1 MSLSSVKVHV
11 KVHCQGRRSCSCEML
26 NIAICQNWWNTIDEF
41 SPFHACTCC
50 CAEGID
56 RKIQTAFMKLCRFSD
71 EHLPQ
76 FKHIYRTFKSINN
89 LSTKTKLGWTL
100 FLSRNNSTAIA
111 ITYKTLWCVVYLLNI
126 FKRCAVFWQFHCRV
140 LNRNSKLF
148 VFYFM
153 QLDNNSF
160 NFLSRYSC
168 HVTVYVS
175 LILLSNSIYLSFC
188 FLIVF
193 ICHF

>member
-1 MSLSSVKVHV
+1 M
-11 KVHCQGRRSCSCEML
+11 Q
-26 NIAICQNWWNTIDEF
+26 
-41 SPFHACTCC
+41 
-50 CAEGID
+50 
-56 RKIQTAFMKLCRFSD
+56 LCRFSD
-71 EHLPQ
+71 EHLPP
-76 FKHIYRTFKSINN
+76 FKHIYRIFKSINN

-153 QLDNNSF
+153 QLDNNSRLF
-160 NFLSRYSC
+160 GHLSPLVPYLTTLPLSLVHRLQLLKNRQPFLRSVVAMWLSRMMKMKCSFGNSFFVC
-168 HVTVYVS
+168 FCKSLSLVS
-175 LILLSNSIYLSFC
+175 LLATNYSSLFIDKRTLLCSQYSQMYTI
-188 FLIVF
+188 
-193 ICHF
+193 

>member
-1 MSLSSVKVHV
+1 M
-11 KVHCQGRRSCSCEML
+11 Q
-26 NIAICQNWWNTIDEF
+26 
-41 SPFHACTCC
+41 
-50 CAEGID
+50 
-56 RKIQTAFMKLCRFSD
+56 LCRFSD
-71 EHLPQ
+71 EHLPP
-76 FKHIYRTFKSINN
+76 FKHIYRIFKSLNN

-160 NFLSRYSC
+160 NYLSRYSC

-175 LILLSNSIYLSFC
+175 LILPSISIYLSFC

>member
-1 MSLSSVKVHV
+1 M
-11 KVHCQGRRSCSCEML
+11 Q
-26 NIAICQNWWNTIDEF
+26 
-41 SPFHACTCC
+41 
-50 CAEGID
+50 
-56 RKIQTAFMKLCRFSD
+56 LCRFSD

-100 FLSRNNSTAIA
+100 FLSRNNSTTIA

-153 QLDNNSF
+153 QLDNNS
-160 NFLSRYSC
+160 LTIYLDI
-168 HVTVYVS
+168 TVMLLS
-175 LILLSNSIYLSFC
+175 LILPSNSIYLSFC